1 MLLRN
6 AGWGGRKSC
15 HERRRG
21 ALRERRRWEL
31 DDGDDGCVGEHYG
44 VGGFDHLP
52 EDDLLYGEGD
62 GFLGKRIFHPPCWY
76 CTYAIWA
83 TRSICR
89 SMSEK
94 MSRKVDCC
102 CSTGGVKK
110 LLGSKGELVGVI
122 VGDHSRASNRPT
134 RSNAN

>member
-1 MLLRN
+1 MLIRQSERDFFIRAWCVCWQLQLLSEDLVLLLRN

-52 EDDLLYGEGD
+52 EDDFLYGEGD
-62 GFLGKRIFHPPCWY
+62 GF
-76 CTYAIWA
+76 
-83 TRSICR
+83 
-89 SMSEK
+89 
-94 MSRKVDCC
+94 
-102 CSTGGVKK
+102 
-110 LLGSKGELVGVI
+110 
-122 VGDHSRASNRPT
+122 
-134 RSNAN
+134 